1 MLWLTVGLTNR
12 CSCEFEEKLAHTKDD
27 DIVSPNRSLS
37 HTFFKLKIL
46 FKCTIRIVT
55 PFLRKTKNS
64 CHMRGVRKYNPSSNV
79 WLTSPFLMG
88 LKVAQTRLVSPD
100 KGMVQHQRRI
110 GSIRITS
117 FEKKSYLFLYHFLAV
132 YSTSMPSYHL
142 FIKLHL
148 LLTYYL
154 LGLYQE
160 SK

>member
-1 MLWLTVGLTNR
+1 MWLWVR
-12 CSCEFEEKLAHTKDD
+12 SKSCTKDD
-27 DIVSPNRSLS
+27 DDIVPSNRSLPF
-37 HTFFKLKIL
+37 TFFKLKIL

-55 PFLRKTKNS
+55 PFLRKNDI

-117 FEKKSYLFLYHFLAV
+117 FEKKFSFFV
-132 YSTSMPSYHL
+132 P
-142 FIKLHL
+142 FIFNLQYIYAL
-148 LLTYYL
+148 ISFIY
-154 LGLYQE
+154 
-160 SK
+160 